1 MAYYKPQKIVGF
13 MPHRYYKDDEQWIHT
28 KLSPLDPDTRF
39 AVCAAYTKVF
49 TEAYDAE
56 LLPHRK
62 MGKARFAAN
71 NRLRIY
77 FHKKFERVFNK

>member
-1 MAYYKPQKIVGF
+1 

-39 AVCAAYTKVF
+39 TVCAAYTKVF
-49 TEAYDAE
+49 TEAHDAE
-56 LLPHRK
+56 PLPHRK
-62 MGKARFAAN
+62 MGKARAAAN